1 MKIKNVGNN
10 DVNSFTTG
18 RTCSN
23 NNPGVLVVIMILNRS
38 VLIDL
43 KEFFQSFFK
52 LGPHGETHCF
62 SDITPRICVLG
73 KLGGRGEQCSL
84 RETKLSHVD
93 AVAGNARRRCFTR
106 GLALA
111 QARSPV
117 FALAKT
123 GWPLPDASPPLGELA
138 LYVQARSPVFALA
151 KTGWPPP
158 GASPTGVRGRPNR
171 WTGQSSSTL

>member
-1 MKIKNVGNN
+1 M
-10 DVNSFTTG
+10 
-18 RTCSN
+18 
-23 NNPGVLVVIMILNRS
+23 MMNRS

-43 KEFFQSFFK
+43 KEFFQK
-52 LGPHGETHCF
+52 LALRGETHCF
-62 SDITPRICVLG
+62 SDITSRICILG
-73 KLGGRGEQCSL
+73 KLGGRGAQCSL

-123 GWPLPDASPPLGELA
+123 GWPPPDASPPLGELALYALGELA
-138 LYVQARSPVFALA
+138 LYVQARSPVFVLA
-151 KTGWPPP
+151 KTGWLPPP